1 MFNVITMCNATMYV
15 RCHMRNLEN
24 RSTARTLT
32 LRLQRELKDEFIST
46 AKIENRPA
54 SEVLRDLMLDYIAR
68 SRRQRFEK
76 EAKRQSALASS
87 SPDEEEVMH
96 WIESVSNPEG
106 QR

>member
-1 MFNVITMCNATMYV
+1 
-15 RCHMRNLEN
+15 MRNLEN
-24 RSTARTLT
+24 RSTAGTLT

-68 SRRQRFEK
+68 SRRQRFEE
-76 EAKRQSALASS
+76 EARRQSALASS
-87 SPDEEEVMH
+87 SPDEEEVMR